1 VSPDRRAEGPSRV
14 GELARFVAT
23 GGAAYLADLL
33 VFNALLL
40 GTELGTSWSKIT
52 SSAVAIGV
60 AFAGSRWFTWR
71 ERRSDRVGR
80 EYTLF
85 VVFSL
90 LAAGIQFLCL
100 VLTHHVIGWTSPL
113 ADNLSAN
120 VVGMALATAFRFW
133 TFRTYVFPPDTAAS
147 PAERAGDAAQ
157 TGRRRKRGAGS
168 SRSTEAT

>member
-1 VSPDRRAEGPSRV
+1 MSSDRRAGGPGRV
-14 GELARFVAT
+14 GELARFAAT
-23 GGAAYLADLL
+23 GGAAYLVDLL

-40 GTELGTSWSKIT
+40 GAGLGASWSKIA

-80 EYTLF
+80 EYVLF
-85 VVFSL
+85 VVFSV
-90 LAAGIQFLCL
+90 LAAGIQYLCL
-100 VLTHHVIGWTSPL
+100 VLTHYVIGWTSPL

-133 TFRTYVFPPDTAAS
+133 TFRTYVFPP
-147 PAERAGDAAQ
+147 EAGQ
-157 TGRRRKRGAGS
+157 TGRRRNRGAGS
-168 SRSTEAT
+168 SRSSEAT